1 MLMKSSKKTKP
12 LAAAA
17 LTLAGCGGP
26 KVLTLP
32 TDPVDRAATCAVV
45 AAAEARLAVKDV
57 QAPLPLAAQGRIVH
71 YALLAA
77 SADGRF
83 DAETANAVNRR
94 MKAIEGKV
102 TGGRWQALSQ
112 PCRDAY
118 PAAIEASPALPGGRL
133 DAGLSCE
140 ELAEFMA
147 NAFEGRKP
155 VAHEVSE
162 YRALRGRLNERLAPA
177 LKARV
182 RGGFEAQQ
190 AEGRKALVRAA
201 GLGPPTAV
209 LDLCLKRFG

>member
-1 MLMKSSKKTKP
+1 VKP
-12 LAAAA
+12 LLATTALSLIVAA
-17 LTLAGCGGP
+17 CGGP
-26 KVLTLP
+26 KALTLP
-32 TDPVDRAATCAVV
+32 SEPVDRAATCAVV
-45 AAAEARLAVKDV
+45 GAAEARLAVKDV

-83 DAETANAVNRR
+83 DAEKANAVNRR
-94 MKAIEGKV
+94 MKVLESQV
-102 TGGRWQALSQ
+102 TGGRWQALAQ

-118 PAAIEASPALPGGRL
+118 PAAVDASPALPEGRL

-147 NAFEGRKP
+147 NAFDGQKA
-155 VAHEVSE
+155 VAHEASE
-162 YRALRGRLNERLAPA
+162 YRALRGKLNDLLAPA

-190 AEGRKALVRAA
+190 AEGRKALARAA

>member
-1 MLMKSSKKTKP
+1 VTRRGGLRALVAMALP
-12 LAAAA
+12 LAA
-17 LTLAGCGGP
+17 CGGP
-26 KVLTLP
+26 KALALP
-32 TDPVDRAATCAVV
+32 AEPVDRAATCAVV
-45 AAAEARLAVKDV
+45 AAAEARVAVKDV

-77 SADGRF
+77 SADGRS

-94 MKAIEGKV
+94 MKALEHRI

-112 PCRDAY
+112 PCRDAF
-118 PAAIEASPALPGGRL
+118 PAAVDASPALPPGKL
-133 DAGLSCE
+133 DAGLACE

-147 NAFEGRKP
+147 NAFEGQKD

-162 YRALRGRLNERLAPA
+162 YRTLRGRLNDRLAPA

-190 AEGRKALVRAA
+190 AEGRKALARAA